1 MAIRAR
7 TFTYAVSV
15 DADGAATSDESGEPL
30 EIDAAWSPEHLVL
43 LGLVRCS
50 LTSLRYH
57 AKAAG
62 IEVEA
67 SGDASAVVTRRAEDG
82 RYAFVEVGV
91 RAEVKLSPP
100 PRSPRELLALAER
113 DCFVGASLTAA
124 PAYSWTVNGEEVR

>member
-1 MAIRAR
+1 VAIRAR

-15 DADGAATSDESGEPL
+15 DADGAATSDETSEPL
-30 EIDAAWSPEHLVL
+30 EIEATWSPEHLVL

-67 SGDASAVVTRRAEDG
+67 SGDASAVVTRRADDG
-82 RYAFVEVGV
+82 RHAFVEVGV